1 VIAGKILFLTFLA
14 ITLSACQTTVSNQT
28 SLNAT
33 WKYALIKIPRNMT
46 TDGSRCSG
54 TFASK
59 KTRACM
65 EKIFTD
71 RNFPLILFMH
81 GCAGLGSSNSAG
93 GSRNSITTL
102 TSLGYAVIAPD
113 SFARL
118 GREKNCTGNKRSI
131 LSLRQSE
138 IEYALSK
145 IPMLEWVDQSR
156 LVLAGHSEGGQTV
169 AGYSGDRVFSGYIIM
184 GFGCTRG
191 IGRGPSVTDPVLA
204 IQGKLDPLS
213 KGVCRVNSNKF
224 SDSVQVP
231 NAYHDVSGYPQT
243 KEAVTKFLN
252 SVAPNQ

>member
-1 VIAGKILFLTFLA
+1 VIARKVLFLTFMA
-14 ITLSACQTTVSNQT
+14 ITLSACQTKVTNQT

-33 WKYALIKIPRNMT
+33 WKYALVKIPKEMT

-65 EKIFTD
+65 EKIIAD
-71 RNFPLILFMH
+71 RNFPLVLFMH
-81 GCAGLGSSNSAG
+81 GCAGFGSSNSAG
-93 GSRNSITTL
+93 GSRNSITTF

-118 GREKNCTGNKRSI
+118 GRKKICSGNKRSI

-145 IPMLEWVDQSR
+145 IPMLDWVDQSR
-156 LVLAGHSEGGQTV
+156 LVLAGHSEGAQSV
-169 AGYSGDRVFSGYIIM
+169 AEYSGDRVFSGYIIL

-191 IGRGPSVTDPVLA
+191 IGRGPLGSNPVLA

-213 KGVCRVNSNKF
+213 KGVCYVNSNRF

-231 NAYHDVSGYPQT
+231 KAYHDVSGYPET
-243 KEAVTKFLN
+243 KKAVTKFMS
-252 SVAPNQ
+252 SVAPNK